1 MTSHICR
8 DAKKAYKPLGF
19 LAVACVAMTGML
31 AIAGCGMDSVQLGE
45 YVRKEMQAELEKR
58 DGLKTLK
65 MKEVRL
71 LRDEG
76 VNYSGIG
83 KGEIDG
89 RTIKFDVKCRYD
101 GKTVIWDAS
110 PADDRLFALA
120 TKEKAQEIFRN
131 LKEGLR
137 KTCESASKMAEEC
150 CESASK
156 ETEKCIDAVKEKLSS
171 KEKPSSE

>member
-1 MTSHICR
+1 M
-8 DAKKAYKPLGF
+8 AGL
-19 LAVACVAMTGML
+19 L

-45 YVRKEMQAELEKR
+45 CIRKEMQAELVKR
-58 DGLKTLK
+58 DGLKSLK

-89 RTIKFDVKCRYD
+89 RTIKFNVKCKYD

-110 PADDRLFALA
+110 PAEDSLFALA
-120 TKEKAQEIFRN
+120 TKEKAQEMLRS

-137 KTCESASKMAEEC
+137 KTYESASKMAGEC
-150 CESASK
+150 CESVAK
-156 ETEKCIDAVKEKLSS
+156 KAEKCVDAAKEKL
-171 KEKPSSE
+171 PSE